1 MNQDEIMGFLP
12 YTKPFLFVDSIESIS
27 DKAVV
32 GTFKFDASLD
42 FYQGHLINFPITPGV
57 ILIET
62 MAQIGLVCLGIFLSQ
77 DNISITTK
85 VLMSSAKVD
94 FLKPVFPNEK
104 VTVFS
109 ELEYFRFQK
118 LRCKVKMENE
128 NNEVVCQ
135 GIIDGFIVNSQE
147 IK

>member
-1 MNQDEIMGFLP
+1 MSQDEIMGFLP
-12 YTKPFLFVDSIESIS
+12 YAKPFLFVDSIESIS
-27 DKAVV
+27 DTAVV

-62 MAQIGLVCLGIFLSQ
+62 MAQIGLVCLGIYLSK

-128 NNEVVCQ
+128 DREVVCQ
-135 GIIDGFIVNSQE
+135 GIIDGFIINSQE

>member
-1 MNQDEIMGFLP
+1 MSQDEIMGFLP
-12 YTKPFLFVDSIESIS
+12 YAKPFLFVDSIESIS

-62 MAQIGLVCLGIFLSQ
+62 MAQIGLVCLGIYLTQ

>member
-62 MAQIGLVCLGIFLSQ
+62 MAQIGLVCLGIYLTQ

>member
-1 MNQDEIMGFLP
+1 MSQDEIMGFLP
-12 YTKPFLFVDSIESIS
+12 YAKPFLFVDSIESIS

-62 MAQIGLVCLGIFLSQ
+62 MAQIGLVCLGIYLTQ

-128 NNEVVCQ
+128 NKEVVCQ

>member
-1 MNQDEIMGFLP
+1 MSQDEIMGFLP
-12 YTKPFLFVDSIESIS
+12 YAKPFLFVDSIESIS
-27 DKAVV
+27 DTAVV

-62 MAQIGLVCLGIFLSQ
+62 MAQIGLVCLGIYLSQ

-128 NNEVVCQ
+128 NKEVVCQ

>member
-12 YTKPFLFVDSIESIS
+12 YAKPFLFVDSIESIS
-27 DKAVV
+27 DTAVI

-62 MAQIGLVCLGIFLSQ
+62 MAQIGLVCLGIYLSK

>member
-62 MAQIGLVCLGIFLSQ
+62 MAQIGLVCLGIYLSK

-128 NNEVVCQ
+128 DREVVCQ
-135 GIIDGFIVNSQE
+135 GIIDGFIINSQE